1 MDYITSAKNP
11 IVRQLRGLRERRG
24 RQESGRFLVE
34 GEVMLREA
42 LKCGLRA
49 RDVLAEEAY
58 LPLAGELEAAG
69 ARCFVVP
76 RSLLEA
82 VSDTRTPQGV
92 CASFDLPAPLPLDKI
107 PRRVV
112 ALDGVQDPG
121 NVGTIWRTA
130 DAAGFQGLL
139 LGAGCADPLSP
150 KVQRSAMGSGFRL
163 PFTQTDDLPAAL
175 AGLRNRGWTVIASDL
190 HGRDFYSHPDP
201 GDRFVLVI
209 GSEAHGISDAT
220 RAAAN
225 MLLKLPMRGGAE
237 SLNAAV
243 AAGIMMYE
251 LTKRDPLG

>member
-1 MDYITSAKNP
+1 MDRITSTKNP
-11 IVRQLRGLRERRG
+11 VIKDLRALRDRKG
-24 RQESGRFLVE
+24 RESAGRFLVE

-42 LKCGLRA
+42 LKCGLVI
-49 RDVLAEEAY
+49 RDLLAEEDLA
-58 LPLAGELEAAG
+58 PMAGELEAAG
-69 ARCFVVP
+69 ANAFIVP

-82 VSDTRTPQGV
+82 VSDTRTPQGI
-92 CASFDLPAPLPLDKI
+92 CASFDLPMPLPLAQAPD
-107 PRRVV
+107 RVV

-130 DAAGFQGLL
+130 DAAGFGGLL

-163 PFTQTDDLPAAL
+163 PFMQTGDLPAAL
-175 AGLRNRGWTVIASDL
+175 TELSEKGWTVIASDL
-190 HGRDFYSHPDP
+190 HGVDFYSRPKP
-201 GDRFVLVI
+201 GEKFVLVI

-220 RAAAN
+220 RAAAGQ
-225 MLLKLPMRGGAE
+225 LLKLPMRGGAE

-251 LTKRDPLG
+251 LMRER